1 MYRTTRTMAAL
12 VLTAL
17 LGACG
22 GTQAGSG
29 GTPPSTP
36 GTPQP
41 GHATPYTMTGTVK
54 NAAGQPIAGAEV
66 WADNTLYYNM
76 NALGT
81 TDAQG
86 RYTIALPR
94 DQIGT
99 WRAGGRV
106 KTKYAGQ
113 WYDLSLVPDSG
124 VAFATDAGA
133 VRHFTLRISGERPDG
148 GEYGGKLY
156 PYFGGAGGDFDMD
169 RVEFTLT
176 PDGPLIDGSAGQVLK
191 RHLDDTMVRDI
202 PIGEYVVTARYVPDG
217 GPARPMVLM
226 GRDESA
232 YSPSTTI
239 TFHDSPSYGLFADL
253 TVSLAP

>member
-1 MYRTTRTMAAL
+1 MKTTRTMAAL

-36 GTPQP
+36 GAEQP
-41 GHATPYTMTGTVK
+41 GHATPYTMSGTVK

-86 RYTIALPR
+86 RYAVALPR
-94 DQIGT
+94 DQPGT

-106 KTKYAGQ
+106 KTKYAGE
-113 WYDLSLVPDSG
+113 WYDLSLVPDNDA
-124 VAFATDAGA
+124 AFATDRGA

-169 RVEFTLT
+169 QVEFTLT
-176 PDGPLIDGSAGQVLK
+176 PAGPLIDGSAGSVLR
-191 RHLDDTMVRDI
+191 RHLNDTMVRDI
-202 PIGEYVVTARYVPDG
+202 PIGKYVVTARYVPAA

-226 GRDESA
+226 GRDESSYA
-232 YSPSTTI
+232 PSTTI

>member
-1 MYRTTRTMAAL
+1 MNTRTRTAIAAL

-17 LGACG
+17 LAACG
-22 GTQAGSG
+22 GSQAGTN
-29 GTPPSTP
+29 TPPP
-36 GTPQP
+36 GQTGGGQP
-41 GHATPYTMTGTVK
+41 DQGTPYTMTGTVK

-86 RYTIALPR
+86 RYTVALPR

-106 KTKYAGQ
+106 RTKYAGQ
-113 WYDLSLVPDSG
+113 WYDLTLVPDTEA
-124 VAFATDAGA
+124 AFATDAGA
-133 VRHFTLRISGERPDG
+133 IRNFTLKISGEIAG
-148 GEYGGKLY
+148 GGTYGGKLY
-156 PYFGGAGGDFDMD
+156 PYAGGDGDFDLN

-176 PDGPLIDGSAGQVLK
+176 PDGPLIDGSAGSVI
-191 RHLDDTMVRDI
+191 RRFLDDRMVRDI
-202 PIGEYVVTARYVPDG
+202 PIGKYVVTARYVPPS
-217 GPARPMVLM
+217 GPSRPMVLM
-226 GRDESA
+226 GRDEDV
-232 YSPSTTI
+232 YSSKTTI
-239 TFHDSPSYGLFADL
+239 TFHETPDYGLFADL